1 MREVKKLDQ
10 DDLKGRTPGFK
21 RQSVTQTLLRGCLSL
36 TALPHLFFLP
46 SSYHVLSCWM
56 IYLLVHLFPVC
67 LPNRMQA
74 PVAETLSILSLPF
87 PCTMNSVWHLVSP
100 RWGSAAGWGGGSLIC
115 CTTLPSKSIP
125 FFVCS
130 FIPFPPQTPTP
141 ISEAKEY
148 NTEKANGSLSLQ
160 MGD

>member
-74 PVAETLSILSLPF
+74 PVAETL
-87 PCTMNSVWHLVSP
+87 HLVT
-100 RWGSAAGWGGGSLIC
+100 AISLHDEQCLAPGEPSVGIC
-115 CTTLPSKSIP
+115 CW
-125 FFVCS
+125 
-130 FIPFPPQTPTP
+130 
-141 ISEAKEY
+141 
-148 NTEKANGSLSLQ
+148 
-160 MGD
+160 MGGAV